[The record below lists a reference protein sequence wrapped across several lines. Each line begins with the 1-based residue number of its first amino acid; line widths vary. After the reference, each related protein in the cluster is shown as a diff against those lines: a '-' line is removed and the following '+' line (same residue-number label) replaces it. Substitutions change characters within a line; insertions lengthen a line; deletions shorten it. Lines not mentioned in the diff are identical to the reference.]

1 MDRHKLIKD
10 VGQIESAI
18 WAKTNSVAMVAWDKV
33 TEPLFGDSGYAQYWQ
48 QVKDEDILSSIKK
61 GREILMRIK
70 E

>member
-1 MDRHKLIKD
+1 MDRYKLIKD

-18 WAKTNSVAMVAWDKV
+18 WSKNNSVAYLAWNKV
-33 TEPLFGDSGYAQYWQ
+33 TEPIFGDNGYAEYWQ
-48 QVKDEDILSSIKK
+48 QAKDEDIIDCIKK

>member
-10 VGQIESAI
+10 VGQIESTI
-18 WAKTNSVAMVAWDKV
+18 WAKNNSVAYIAWDKV
-33 TEPLFGDSGYAQYWQ
+33 TEPLFGDNGYAEFWQ
-48 QVKDEDILSSIKK
+48 QVKDEDILKSIKL